1 MAKCQNKNDDYEYK
15 TVPRRKFS
23 ILRII
28 DFYILKEFL
37 TIYFCTLF
45 AFNMLFLIS
54 NLINKMGDMIDAKAT
69 FWQASYYFILKQP
82 EAIVFVLPITL
93 LLSCMYAMA
102 KLGMNN
108 EITAM
113 RASGISLFRCGFS
126 IYCIGF
132 LVTCV
137 HFIFI
142 DGLAPDCAREAL
154 IYRKTLAIG
163 PDYLR
168 SKSRM
173 LMYRSPNNQRTWL
186 VEDFVSMDEQ
196 RDVQV
201 KRYDQNGKL
210 LSELS
215 AKTARYTEKKGWKFF
230 DVSYVEYKHISLKKN
245 YNPKTVGKKQEIIVP
260 VTEFYKE
267 VNSSSPVFK
276 ELGKIIETPG
286 DIINSIKSPD
296 EMSSAEIIRIL
307 ERADDLSPLTKNIYK
322 TLLFSRYAMPWV
334 CLLSVF
340 LGVPLAGSNERRGI
354 MLSVVSAIGII
365 VIYMVVTQIFL
376 VLGNRGYIPAFIA
389 GTGPTFVLFAYIVY
403 KVLKQK

>member
-1 MAKCQNKNDDYEYK
+1 MAGSENNDYGYE
-15 TVPRRKFS
+15 TVPRKKLAL
-23 ILRII
+23 LRII

-37 TIYFCTLF
+37 IIYFCTLF

-69 FWQASYYFILKQP
+69 FFQASYYFILKQP
-82 EAIVFVLPITL
+82 ESIVFVLPINL

-132 LVTCV
+132 IVTCV
-137 HFIFI
+137 QFVFT
-142 DGLAPDCAREAL
+142 DGLAPKCTREAL
-154 IYRKTLAIG
+154 IYRKTLALG
-163 PDYLR
+163 PSYLQ
-168 SKSRM
+168 SQTRM

-186 VEDFVSMDEQ
+186 VEDFVSLQEQ
-196 RDVQV
+196 KNVQV
-201 KRYDQNGKL
+201 KRYDKNGIL

-215 AKTARYTEKKGWKFF
+215 AKTAKYTPKGGWKFYDASF
-230 DVSYVEYKHISLKKN
+230 VKYKQITLRKN
-245 YNPKTVGKKQEIIVP
+245 FSAKNLGKNQEIIAP
-260 VTEFYKE
+260 ITETFK
-267 VNSSSPVFK
+267 VVDSSSPVYK
-276 ELGKIIETPG
+276 ELGDITETPK
-286 DIINSIKSPD
+286 DIFNSIKAPE
-296 EMSSAEIIRIL
+296 EMSSGEIVGIL
-307 ERADDLSPLTKNIYK
+307 KKAKDLSPLTTNIYK
-322 TLLFSRYAMPWV
+322 TLLYSRYAMPWV

-354 MLSVVSAIGII
+354 MLSVMSAIGIV
-365 VIYMVVTQIFL
+365 VIYMVISQIFL

-389 GTGPTFVLFAYIVY
+389 GTGPTFVLFGYIIY